1 MKCDI
6 KRICKWPMFILS
18 ILLFVVCLTSLI
30 VSSARNVSL
39 GKYVYKDVD
48 SGVEVEST
56 FTFINNKELILETIS
71 RQTNGEIGV
80 SEAKYQYKVV
90 DGRLF
95 LKEEADTIYDEFGE
109 INSTKIILKEAGMTA
124 TFTNG
129 GAIASIVI
137 SAVFVVIF
145 ALCGV
150 GTGLYTFKGES
161 IFNKKREKKQ
171 KNEEKVTEEKSE
183 E

>member
-1 MKCDI
+1 MKFDF
-6 KRICKWPMFILS
+6 KKICKWPMFILS

-30 VSSARNVSL
+30 VSCTRNVSL
-39 GKYVYKDVD
+39 GKYRYKDVD
-48 SGVEVEST
+48 SGVEVQST
-56 FTFINNKELILETIS
+56 FSFINGKEVVLETIS
-71 RQTNGEIGV
+71 KQTDGAISV
-80 SEAKYQYKVV
+80 SEMKYQYKVV

-95 LKEEADTIYDEFGE
+95 LKEEADTLFDEFGK

-129 GAIASIVI
+129 GAIASIVV

-150 GTGLYTFKGES
+150 GTGLYTFKGDA
-161 IFNKKREKKQ
+161 IFNKCKQKKQ
-171 KNEEKVTEEKSE
+171 KTIEQTTEE
-183 E
+183 